1 VVEIEDKVPHNH
13 AFLMS
18 PNKSIAPGSVTE
30 DNRASRTGPGT
41 RFLIV
46 NADDF
51 GRSEAVN
58 LGVAEGFRGGIIT
71 STSVVAAG
79 SAFESAVAMAPHLK
93 GLGIGVHL
101 AVDEYQP
108 IVPAAD
114 IPTLVNSA
122 GQFRSRG
129 RQFLNMASNP
139 RMKGDLLREW
149 DAQISRIAA
158 AGIKLTHIDG
168 HGHCHAHPAV
178 TGIIIQL
185 AERYG
190 IAHVRLP
197 AEPLSMSQ
205 GRSLPRRFGEKVA
218 LQFATQLTRR
228 KWKGRLFF
236 PRCFYGFSD
245 GGHMTSAILRRVT
258 DSIPPGVSELMVHV
272 GLSNDEAA
280 GFWTGYD
287 WVGDLHA
294 VTSHTKEQFEN
305 EFGVR
310 LVTHTQ
316 GRPDEVG

>member
-1 VVEIEDKVPHNH
+1 MTP
-13 AFLMS
+13 
-18 PNKSIAPGSVTE
+18 APLRRI
-30 DNRASRTGPGT
+30 NRASRTGSGT

-58 LGVAEGFRGGIIT
+58 LGVAEGFGRGILT

-79 SAFESAVAMAPHLK
+79 PAFESAVAMAPNLK

-108 IVPAAD
+108 ILPAAD
-114 IPTLVNSA
+114 IPTLINSE
-122 GQFRSRG
+122 GRFHSRG

-139 RMKGDLLREW
+139 RTKGNLLREW
-149 DAQISRIAA
+149 DAQISRIVA

-197 AEPLSMSQ
+197 AEPLSQSSR
-205 GRSLPRRFGEKVA
+205 GRNSSPRFGGKSGSPIRHPANPEKVERPAVLPA
-218 LQFATQLTRR
+218 LFL
-228 KWKGRLFF
+228 RLF
-236 PRCFYGFSD
+236 SH
-245 GGHMTSAILRRVT
+245 GGHMTPAILRQVT
-258 DSIPPGVSELMVHV
+258 DSIPPGSSELMVHV
-272 GLSNDEAA
+272 GLLE
-280 GFWTGYD
+280 
-287 WVGDLHA
+287 
-294 VTSHTKEQFEN
+294 
-305 EFGVR
+305 R
-310 LVTHTQ
+310 
-316 GRPDEVG
+316 

>member
-1 VVEIEDKVPHNH
+1 
-13 AFLMS
+13 LTL
-18 PNKSIAPGSVTE
+18 APL
-30 DNRASRTGPGT
+30 RRIHPAPRTGSGT

-58 LGVAEGFRGGIIT
+58 LGVAEGFRSGIIT
-71 STSVVAAG
+71 STSIVAAG
-79 SAFESAVAMAPHLK
+79 PAFESAVAMAPNLK

-108 IVPAAD
+108 IVPD
-114 IPTLVNSA
+114 IPTLVNSQ
-122 GQFRSRG
+122 GQFHSRG

-139 RMKGDLLREW
+139 RTKGDLLREW
-149 DAQISRIAA
+149 DAQISRIVA

-178 TGIIIQL
+178 TGIIVQL
-185 AERYG
+185 AERHG

-197 AEPLSMSQ
+197 SEPLSMSR
-205 GRSLPRRFGEKVA
+205 GRSLSRRFGEKVV

-228 KWKGRLFF
+228 KWKDRLFF
-236 PRCFYGFSD
+236 PRSFYGFSD
-245 GGHMTSAILRRVT
+245 SGHVTSAILQQVT
-258 DSIPPGVSELMVHV
+258 DSIPPGISELMVHV

-287 WVGDLHA
+287 WVGDLNA

-305 EFGVR
+305 AFAVR

-316 GRPDEVG
+316 GRPDGVG

>member
-1 VVEIEDKVPHNH
+1 LTLAPLRRIDH
-13 AFLMS
+13 AS
-18 PNKSIAPGSVTE
+18 GTE
-30 DNRASRTGPGT
+30 SSS

-58 LGVAEGFRGGIIT
+58 LGVGEGFRRGIIT

-79 SAFESAVAMAPHLK
+79 PAFESAVAMLPTLK
-93 GLGIGVHL
+93 GLGMGVHL

-108 IVPAAD
+108 ILTAAD
-114 IPTLVNSA
+114 IPTLVNSE

-139 RMKGDLLREW
+139 RTKGDLLREW
-149 DAQISRIAA
+149 DAQISRIRA
-158 AGIKLTHIDG
+158 AGIELTHIDG

-185 AERYG
+185 AERHG

-197 AEPLSMSQ
+197 AEPFSMSR
-205 GRSLPRRFGEKVA
+205 GRSLSRRFGEKVA
-218 LQFATQLTRR
+218 LQLATQLARR
-228 KWKGRLFF
+228 KWIGRLFF
-236 PRCFYGFSD
+236 PRSFYGFSH
-245 GGHMTSAILRRVT
+245 GGHMTPAILRRVT
-258 DSIPPGVSELMVHV
+258 DFIQPGISELMVHV

-280 GFWTGYD
+280 GFRTGYD
-287 WVGDLHA
+287 WVGDLNA
-294 VTSHTKEQFEN
+294 VTSHTKSQFEI

-316 GRPDEVG
+316 RRPDGVG

>member
-1 VVEIEDKVPHNH
+1 MT
-13 AFLMS
+13 L
-18 PNKSIAPGSVTE
+18 APLRRINRDAARPLASLTGS
-30 DNRASRTGPGT
+30 GT

-58 LGVAEGFRGGIIT
+58 LGVAEGFRRGIIT

-79 SAFESAVAMAPHLK
+79 PAFESAVAMAPNLK

-101 AVDEYQP
+101 AVDEYEP
-108 IVPAAD
+108 ILPAAD
-114 IPTLVNSA
+114 IPTLVNPE
-122 GQFRSRG
+122 GQFHSRG
-129 RQFLNMASNP
+129 RQFLNMASNS
-139 RMKGDLLREW
+139 RTKGDLLREW
-149 DAQISRIAA
+149 GAQIARIVA

-197 AEPLSMSQ
+197 AEPLSMSR
-205 GRSLPRRFGEKVA
+205 GRSLLPRFGEKVA

-228 KWKGRLFF
+228 KWKGRLYS
-236 PRCFYGFSD
+236 PRYFYGFSH
-245 GGHMTSAILRRVT
+245 GGHMTSAILRQVT
-258 DSIPPGVSELMVHV
+258 DSIPPGISELMVHV

-287 WVGDLHA
+287 WVGDLNA
-294 VTSHTKEQFEN
+294 VTSHTKAQFEI

-316 GRPDEVG
+316 GRPDGVG

>member
-1 VVEIEDKVPHNH
+1 MQPRLEPKGP
-13 AFLMS
+13 AS
-18 PNKSIAPGSVTE
+18 QTE
-30 DNRASRTGPGT
+30 SGM

-58 LGVAEGFRGGIIT
+58 LGVAEGFRRGIIT

-79 SAFESAVAMAPHLK
+79 PAFESALRMAPSLK

-108 IVPAAD
+108 ILPAAD
-114 IPTLVNSA
+114 IPTLVGPE
-122 GQFRSRG
+122 GQFRSRR

-139 RMKGDLLREW
+139 RMRGDLLREW
-149 DAQISRIAA
+149 DAQISRIVA
-158 AGIKLTHIDG
+158 AGVKLTHIDG
-168 HGHCHAHPAV
+168 HGHCHVHPAV

-190 IAHVRLP
+190 IVHVRLP
-197 AEPLSMSQ
+197 AEPLSMSRGQ
-205 GRSLPRRFGEKVA
+205 ILSRRFGEKAA

-228 KWKGRLFF
+228 KWKDRLLS
-236 PRCFYGFSD
+236 PRSFYGFSP
-245 GGHMTSAILRRVT
+245 GGHMTSAVLRRVT
-258 DSIPPGVSELMVHV
+258 DSIPPGISELMVHV

-287 WVGDLHA
+287 WVGDLNA
-294 VTSHTKEQFEN
+294 VTSHTKEQFEDK
-305 EFGVR
+305 FDVR

-316 GRPDEVG
+316 GRPDGVG